1 LKNTNFEKL
10 KLMKKLNDSEAVYWR
25 GKVLKRWR
33 ERDMFFWF
41 FSLDLLNV
49 FAKIYLTWV
58 SY

>member
-10 KLMKKLNDSEAVYWR
+10 KLMKKLNDFEAVYWG